1 MDKAVDVRPGARWG
15 RRIGIVFAVLILLL
29 VVLYFVATSS
39 AFLKGVILPRA
50 GKSLNAQITVD
61 DATISPFSAVTLKNF
76 KLKTTGDQPLVS
88 ANEVRLRYHLMDII
102 KGHINVDEVTL
113 DTPTVSIIKEADGSS
128 NLDPLLKSEEKEE
141 SKPGNKK
148 TDLNVKNVALKNGTV
163 RITQKLKTAGPNIT
177 ELTG

>member
-29 VVLYFVATSS
+29 VVLYFIATSA

-61 DATISPFSAVTLKNF
+61 DASISPFSAVTLKNF

-102 KGHINVDEVTL
+102 KGHINVDEATL
-113 DTPTVSIIKEADGSS
+113 DTPTVSIV
-128 NLDPLLKSEEKEE
+128 NLP
-141 SKPGNKK
+141 
-148 TDLNVKNVALKNGTV
+148 LNVTSPVPPPEFWMPSVFWPLPRTVIEVSPLNVTW
-163 RITQKLKTAGPNIT
+163 P
-177 ELTG
+177 